1 MRFPRISD
9 KSQKVARIVERDIY
23 HPFLF
28 WRLTNKKVD
37 ENGKKVRTKLR
48 VIADEFRRY
57 YKIPNV
63 STRQWAK
70 AIKAQLNDEI
80 VWHRL
85 RDEKHGEGEG
95 DMQFTTIAFS
105 KAKELREMKEAHR
118 YFNSIKE

>member
-1 MRFPRISD
+1 MRFPRMSD

-57 YKIPNV
+57 CKIPNV

-80 VWHRL
+80 VWHHL
-85 RDEKHGEGEG
+85 RDEKHGE
-95 DMQFTTIAFS
+95 DIAIS

-118 YFNSIKE
+118 YF